1 MNDMIEIKTKP
12 IGNKTVIVP
21 GSKSYTHRILIA
33 TALSQGIC
41 VIKNMLKSE
50 DTLLTLAALKQMG
63 IQMVYVEDRLQVHG
77 MNGTL
82 MPCPDPIY
90 LGNSGT
96 SMRLLTGVAA
106 LGKGT
111 YTLTGT
117 ERMYERPLQDLL
129 DGLAQ
134 ININAV
140 SVNNNGCPPVAIKS
154 ATLKG
159 RKVEL
164 KCNISSQYLSA
175 MLLIAPCTKEGLD
188 ITIPH
193 GMVSKPY
200 VDMTIDIMTR
210 LGIEVNREAYSRFQ
224 IAGRQPY
231 AAGSYT
237 VEPDCSQAGYFWG
250 AAAVTGTSIKVK
262 GITKATRQGDVG
274 FVDVLEKM
282 GCRALHE
289 ADGITITG
297 GRLSGIEV
305 DMSNMP
311 DMVPTLGVVAAFA
324 EGTTVITN
332 VAHLKEKESDR
343 LGAVAAELVKIGI
356 DARAHD
362 SGLVI
367 KGGSARGS
375 EINTYNDHRIA
386 MSFAIA
392 GLKVPGIFIQDQT
405 CVQKSFP
412 NFWDVFEGLYEK

>member
-1 MNDMIEIKTKP
+1 MIEIKTKE
-12 IGNKTVIVP
+12 IKNKTVAVP
-21 GSKSYTHRILIA
+21 GSKSYTHRLLIA
-33 TALSQGIC
+33 TALSQGTC

-50 DTLLTLAALKQMG
+50 DTLLTLEALKQMG
-63 IQMVYVEDRLQVHG
+63 TRMRPVGDHLEVHG

-82 MPCPDPIY
+82 GPCPDPVY

-117 ERMYERPLQDLL
+117 ERMCERPLQDLL
-129 DGLAQ
+129 DALAQ
-134 ININAV
+134 VNIHAV
-140 SVNNNGCPPVAIKS
+140 SVNNSGCPPVEIRGA
-154 ATLKG
+154 LVKG
-159 RKVEL
+159 GKAEL
-164 KCNISSQYLSA
+164 KSNISSQYLSS
-175 MLLIAPCTKEGLD
+175 MLLMAPCTEEGLD
-188 ITIPH
+188 ITTTH

-210 LGIEVNREAYSRFQ
+210 LGVEVNRKAYSRFQ
-224 IAGRQPY
+224 IAGGQPY
-231 AAGSYT
+231 TAGTYI

-250 AAAVTGTSIKVK
+250 AAAVTGASIKVH
-262 GITKATRQGDVG
+262 GITKETRQGDVA
-274 FVDVLEKM
+274 FVDVLVRM
-282 GCRALHE
+282 GCRADHE

-324 EGTTVITN
+324 DGTTVIKN

-343 LGAVAAELVKIGI
+343 LGSVAAELTKIGI
-356 DARAHD
+356 DAEAHD

-367 KGGSARGS
+367 KGGRPCGS
-375 EINTYNDHRIA
+375 QIKTYDDHRIA

-392 GLKVPGIFIQDQT
+392 GLKVPGIFIQDPT

-412 NFWDVFEGLYEK
+412 NFWEVFEGLYEK

>member
-1 MNDMIEIKTKP
+1 MIEIKAKK
-12 IGNKTVIVP
+12 IKNQTVVVP
-21 GSKSYTHRILIA
+21 GSKSYTHRLLIA
-33 TALSQGIC
+33 SALSQGIC
-41 VIKNMLKSE
+41 EIRNMLRSE
-50 DTLLTLAALKQMG
+50 DTLLTLEALKRMG
-63 IQMVYVEDRLQVHG
+63 IRITAAGDHLQVHG

-82 MPCPDPIY
+82 GPCPDPIY

-106 LGKGT
+106 LGKGA

-117 ERMYERPLQDLL
+117 ERMCERPLQDLL
-129 DGLAQ
+129 DGLTQ
-134 ININAV
+134 IGIHAV
-140 SVNNNGCPPVAIKS
+140 SLNNDGCPPVEVR
-154 ATLKG
+154 G
-159 RKVEL
+159 GGVRGGKVEL

-175 MLLIAPCTKEGLD
+175 MMLIAPCTREGLD
-188 ITIPH
+188 ITATH
-193 GMVSKPY
+193 SVVSKPY

-210 LGIEVNREAYSRFQ
+210 LGVEVIRDAYTRFQ
-224 IAGRQPY
+224 VAGGQPY

-237 VEPDCSQAGYFWG
+237 VEPDCSQAGYFWA
-250 AAAVTGTSIKVK
+250 AAAVTGASIKVH

-282 GCRALHE
+282 GCRADHE

-297 GRLSGIEV
+297 GNLSGVEV

-324 EGTTVITN
+324 EGTTVIKN

-343 LGAVAAELVKIGI
+343 LGSVAAELGRIGI
-356 DARAHD
+356 DAKALD

-367 KGGSARGS
+367 KGGRPRGS
-375 EINTYNDHRIA
+375 QIETYDDHRIA
-386 MSFAIA
+386 MSFAVA
-392 GLKVPGIFIQDQT
+392 GLRAPGIFIKNPS

-412 NFWDVFEGLYEK
+412 NFWDVFGRLYEK